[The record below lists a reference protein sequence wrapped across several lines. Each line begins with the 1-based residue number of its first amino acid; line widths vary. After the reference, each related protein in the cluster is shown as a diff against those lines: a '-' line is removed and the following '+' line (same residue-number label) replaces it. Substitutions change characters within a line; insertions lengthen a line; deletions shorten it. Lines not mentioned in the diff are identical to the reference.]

1 MYKSCTV
8 LVFIT
13 VLFVIYLLYHR
24 YNLSIIQSGSGK
36 CTQLPHS
43 PFINF
48 NITSK
53 PLGFEH
59 SVCSNVHIK
68 KKYPNNGNNFTN
80 FDNQKIPNSVIN
92 WDYHSYNNDYYRNPG
107 LFCLNNPHFRLC
119 PNHWL

>member
-36 CTQLPHS
+36 CTQLPHG

-59 SVCSNVHIK
+59 SVFQMYILRRSIQTMVIIS
-68 KKYPNNGNNFTN
+68 PILII
-80 FDNQKIPNSVIN
+80 KIPNSVIN
-92 WDYHSYNNDYYRNPG
+92 WDYHSYNNDYYQNPG